1 MFGPDSQFKE
11 AIDVR
16 RAERGNDPA
25 VIPLYDEPEALEL
38 ILKTLHHHN
47 DELPDTIPLEQLAE
61 IAVIC
66 DKYELH
72 HAFRFVAKMWS
83 DYLWQPVQPL
93 DGSEEWVLISWV
105 FGYEDKFTAASKYL
119 IMYGV
124 RKDDSSK
131 DDWRTMLSD
140 ATPEAVT
147 NKIAEQRELH
157 LNEAQKHIEK
167 LKADR
172 FGGHVRPLFCQFSSE
187 ECDAL
192 QLGHLVKTLSK
203 LDIIR
208 EEFCYQGIHSIYSIF
223 ALTNQLSLSSP
234 RGCDYPMASHRGCS
248 WLPDL
253 KDCMTELMSNVR
265 GLKFA
270 DFSSRRKSMH

>member
-1 MFGPDSQFKE
+1 LERLQKELEKEEHQKFTLKVEKLIALINQPRDEETEEVAEPKPSAIFGRVFSGEAASSSSANNNNIYPALEPIHLKALVEGGDIIIDATSSSTGKVLIRYQVASQVLWSASQVFQKMVGPDSQFKE

-16 RAERGNDPA
+16 QAERGNDPA

-83 DYLWQPVQPL
+83 GRPVQPL

-119 IMYGV
+119 IMFGV

-147 NKIAEQRELH
+147 SKPLNPPLKCRE
-157 LNEAQKHIEK
+157 
-167 LKADR
+167 
-172 FGGHVRPLFCQFSSE
+172 
-187 ECDAL
+187 
-192 QLGHLVKTLSK
+192 
-203 LDIIR
+203 
-208 EEFCYQGIHSIYSIF
+208 
-223 ALTNQLSLSSP
+223 
-234 RGCDYPMASHRGCS
+234 
-248 WLPDL
+248 
-253 KDCMTELMSNVR
+253 
-265 GLKFA
+265 
-270 DFSSRRKSMH
+270 